1 MYNGSVCVSVWW
13 VCCLNCSLSPACV
26 RATMIFV
33 TLVPMLAPMIIGMAS
48 RTGAPATQ
56 QNNAEHSIPVHI
68 HSDSLY
74 NFNTRCVQRDN
85 TSNVYCVV
93 RTFNTRHFRSR
104 FFQLSYFKLYLK
116 KLLKPALLHVTR
128 TSNII
133 ISNHV
138 ISMQVTSNHFTVHQT
153 SLFETMFRQSKLQ
166 FDHCYLCTY
175 LSLYNTYQF
184 KRLTLLFLC
193 NENMPFLIQYLCTYF
208 VSLILMI
215 SFFKP

>member
-116 KLLKPALLHVTR
+116 KITQTCFTSCYSYFKHNYFNPCYFNASYFKPLYC
-128 TSNII
+128 TSNIVI
-133 ISNHV
+133 WNHV
-138 ISMQVTSNHFTVHQT
+138 SSIQAAIRPLLLM
-153 SLFETMFRQSKLQ
+153 
-166 FDHCYLCTY
+166 Y
-175 LSLYNTYQF
+175 LSQPL
-184 KRLTLLFLC
+184 
-193 NENMPFLIQYLCTYF
+193 QYL
-208 VSLILMI
+208 SI
-215 SFFKP
+215 